1 MLKSICKQFKYSEKD
16 ISSYASKTKWFEI
29 RIVYY
34 NIAFK
39 VKPKNIMDIAIDI

>member
-1 MLKSICKQFKYSEKD
+1 MLKSICKHFKYSEKD

-34 NIAFK
+34 NIACK